1 MRERALEEEWVYRTL
16 SNPAWVDT
24 DPSDPNLSRA
34 FAAVPERDGR
44 IMRVVYRVQDSRI
57 VVVTAFLDLG
67 ARKP

>member
-1 MRERALEEEWVYRTL
+1 LRERAIEE
-16 SNPAWVDT
+16 AWVDRALRDPAWIDV

-44 IMRVVYRVQDSRI
+44 IMRVVYKVVNNEI
-57 VVVTAFLDLG
+57 VVVTAFLDRG